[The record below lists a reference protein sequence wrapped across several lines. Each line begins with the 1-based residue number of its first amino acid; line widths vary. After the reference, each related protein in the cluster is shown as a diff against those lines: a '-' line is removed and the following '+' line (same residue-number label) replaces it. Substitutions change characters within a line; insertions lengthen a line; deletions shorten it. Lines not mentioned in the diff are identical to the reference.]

1 MKWALIT
8 GASAGLGTEFA
19 KLFARDGHSVV
30 LTARREDRLHKLRD
44 ELLKSNP
51 MIEVDVIACDLSA
64 DKAPEKLCQTI
75 AANGRTIDYLV
86 NNAGFGSNGRFTELN
101 LQRELEM
108 IDLNVRALVELTG
121 RLTPAMVE
129 RRSGRILNVGST
141 AGFGP
146 GPYMATYYAS
156 KAFVN
161 SFSEA
166 LAEELRP
173 YGVTVTVLAPG
184 PVATE
189 FAKAANLEKSPLF
202 QTGIASAIASADEV
216 AEYGYRAMM
225 RGEVMT
231 VHGAKFKTLVQL
243 MRVTPRSAV
252 RHIAGRLN
260 RIGAQIT

>member
-166 LAEELRP
+166 LA
-173 YGVTVTVLAPG
+173 VLAPG